1 MTKLLQDVIERVR
14 RWPDERQDEA
24 AQVLLELEAQRT
36 GRLRLSPEQIE
47 EVGRIQ
53 RKVADGSAEFAT
65 DEQMAAFWKS
75 CGDLR

>member
-1 MTKLLQDVIERVR
+1 MTKLPQDVIERVR

-53 RKVADGSAEFAT
+53 RKVGDGSAEFAT

-75 CGDLR
+75 CGL

>member
-1 MTKLLQDVIERVR
+1 
-14 RWPDERQDEA
+14 
-24 AQVLLELEAQRT
+24 VLLELEAQRT

-53 RKVADGSAEFAT
+53 RKVADGSVEFAT

-75 CGDLR
+75 CGL

>member
-53 RKVADGSAEFAT
+53 RKVVDGSAEFAT

-75 CGDLR
+75 CGL